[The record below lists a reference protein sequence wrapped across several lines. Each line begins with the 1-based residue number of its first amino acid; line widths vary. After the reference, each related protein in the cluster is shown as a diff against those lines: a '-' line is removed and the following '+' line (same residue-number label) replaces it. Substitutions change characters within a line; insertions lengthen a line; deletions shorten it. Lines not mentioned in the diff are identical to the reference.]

1 MKKKKKNIKK
11 KKILRGKSCRCRL
24 QNGMHRE
31 RAGEEITNLDN
42 KATLQTSIKR
52 DSTNRG
58 IKREKKLTDME
69 GGDLQQEEEEKG
81 QEQQSGLPDTRRQI
95 AQPPLNLLFNPSLL
109 IRKDVWNI
117 DIARLLE
124 MFLRLVNATGNKDLR
139 ICGLAA
145 VSSSMIYRL
154 KVESI
159 FVLERIAMQKKG
171 LNDPTNEQQQQQPI
185 PQLNPIEIPFRV
197 ESTYPVSV
205 EDLLHM
211 LENMIME
218 LANPRSKRKKQELEL
233 EPVETFNFDQY
244 LNKFERIIQ
253 DYEDMI
259 YDIVAADGILM
270 FKTLV
275 NKLDPIEMARC
286 FIAMLYLA
294 TKGKIKL
301 DYPQEDPDDI
311 KMTLA
316 ARLNK

>member
-1 MKKKKKNIKK
+1 MAD
-11 KKILRGKSCRCRL
+11 
-24 QNGMHRE
+24 RE
-31 RAGEEITNLDN
+31 YEV
-42 KATLQTSIKR
+42 
-52 DSTNRG
+52 
-58 IKREKKLTDME
+58 
-69 GGDLQQEEEEKG
+69 
-81 QEQQSGLPDTRRQI
+81 QEQDKGDEEQQQAGSSGAKRQI

-109 IRKDVWNI
+109 IRKDVWSI
-117 DIARLLE
+117 DIARLLD
-124 MFLRLVNATGNKDLR
+124 MFLRLLSATGNKDLR

-159 FVLERIAMQKKG
+159 FVLEKIAMQKKG
-171 LNDPTNEQQQQQPI
+171 LNDSNNDQQQLPI
-185 PQLNPIEIPFRV
+185 PQLNPIELPFRI
-197 ESTYPVSV
+197 EPTYPVSV

-244 LNKFERIIQ
+244 LIKFEKIIQ
-253 DYEDMI
+253 DYENMI
-259 YDIVAADGILM
+259 YDIVAADGMLM

-275 NKLDPIEMARC
+275 KKMEPVEIARC

-294 TKGKIKL
+294 MKRKIML
-301 DYPQEDPDDI
+301 DYPQEDSDDI

-316 ARLNK
+316 QP

>member
-1 MKKKKKNIKK
+1 
-11 KKILRGKSCRCRL
+11 LADRDHEA
-24 QNGMHRE
+24 QEH
-31 RAGEEITNLDN
+31 GEGQ
-42 KATLQTSIKR
+42 K
-52 DSTNRG
+52 
-58 IKREKKLTDME
+58 
-69 GGDLQQEEEEKG
+69 QQA
-81 QEQQSGLPDTRRQI
+81 SSPDTRRQI

-109 IRKDVWNI
+109 VRKDVWNI
-117 DIARLLE
+117 DIARLLD
-124 MFLRLVNATGNKDLR
+124 MFLRLLNVTGNKDLR

-159 FVLERIAMQKKG
+159 FVLEKLAMQKRG
-171 LNDPTNEQQQQQPI
+171 LNDPTNDQQQQLPI
-185 PQLNPIEIPFRV
+185 PQLNPIELPFRI
-197 ESTYPVSV
+197 EPTYPVSV
-205 EDLLHM
+205 EDLLQM

-218 LANPRSKRKKQELEL
+218 LANPRSKRRKQELEL

-244 LNKFERIIQ
+244 LIKFEKIIQ

-275 NKLDPIEMARC
+275 NRMDPVEMARC

-294 TKGKIKL
+294 MKQKIKL
-301 DYPQEDPDDI
+301 DYPQEDSDDI

-316 ARLNK
+316 QPNKLQDTNNNDNDNNNKNNSRTIK

>member
-1 MKKKKKNIKK
+1 MGLNR
-11 KKILRGKSCRCRL
+11 LRQR
-24 QNGMHRE
+24 
-31 RAGEEITNLDN
+31 
-42 KATLQTSIKR
+42 
-52 DSTNRG
+52 
-58 IKREKKLTDME
+58 REKLADIEHESQQRE
-69 GGDLQQEEEEKG
+69 GL
-81 QEQQSGLPDTRRQI
+81 SDTRRQI

-117 DIARLLE
+117 DIAQLLE
-124 MFLRLVNATGNKDLR
+124 MFLRLLNATGNKDLR

-159 FVLERIAMQKKG
+159 FVLEKIAMQKKG
-171 LNDPTNEQQQQQPI
+171 LNDPIKEQQHQQLPI
-185 PQLNPIEIPFRV
+185 PELNPIEIPFRV
-197 ESTYPVSV
+197 EPTYPVSV
-205 EDLLHM
+205 EELLRM

-244 LNKFERIIQ
+244 LIKFEKIIQ
-253 DYEDMI
+253 GYEDMI

-275 NKLDPIEMARC
+275 AKMEPIEMARC

-294 TKGKIKL
+294 MKGKIKL
-301 DYPQEDPDDI
+301 DYPEEDSDDI

-316 ARLNK
+316 QHLQTTR

>member
-1 MKKKKKNIKK
+1 LITKVLYKQV
-11 KKILRGKSCRCRL
+11 L
-24 QNGMHRE
+24 NGTQPIE
-31 RAGEEITNLDN
+31 
-42 KATLQTSIKR
+42 
-52 DSTNRG
+52 
-58 IKREKKLTDME
+58 REKLADIEHE
-69 GGDLQQEEEEKG
+69 GQQHDEG
-81 QEQQSGLPDTRRQI
+81 QQQQQQQASLSDTRRQI

-124 MFLRLVNATGNKDLR
+124 MFLRLLNATGNKDLR

-159 FVLERIAMQKKG
+159 FVLEQIAMQKKG
-171 LNDPTNEQQQQQPI
+171 LNDPTNDPQQQQLPI
-185 PQLNPIEIPFRV
+185 PQLNPIELPFRI
-197 ESTYPVSV
+197 EPTYPVSV

-233 EPVETFNFDQY
+233 EPVETFNFDRY
-244 LNKFERIIQ
+244 LLKFEKIIQ

-275 NKLDPIEMARC
+275 NKLEPVEMARC

-294 TKGKIKL
+294 MKRKIKL
-301 DYPQEDPDDI
+301 DYPQEDSDDI
-311 KMTLA
+311 EMTLA
-316 ARLNK
+316 QP

>member
-1 MKKKKKNIKK
+1 MGLNQ
-11 KKILRGKSCRCRL
+11 S
-24 QNGMHRE
+24 RE
-31 RAGEEITNLDN
+31 REKLADIEHEGQQQDEGQQQQQQAGL
-42 KATLQTSIKR
+42 S
-52 DSTNRG
+52 
-58 IKREKKLTDME
+58 
-69 GGDLQQEEEEKG
+69 
-81 QEQQSGLPDTRRQI
+81 DTRRQI

-124 MFLRLVNATGNKDLR
+124 MFLRLLNATGNKDLR

-159 FVLERIAMQKKG
+159 FVLEKIAMQKKG
-171 LNDPTNEQQQQQPI
+171 LNDPSNDPQQQQLPI
-185 PQLNPIEIPFRV
+185 PQLNPIELPFRI
-197 ESTYPVSV
+197 EPTYPVSV
-205 EDLLHM
+205 EDLLRM

-218 LANPRSKRKKQELEL
+218 LVNPRSKRKKQELEL
-233 EPVETFNFDQY
+233 EPVETFNFDRY
-244 LNKFERIIQ
+244 LLKFEKIIQ

-275 NKLDPIEMARC
+275 NKLEPVEMARC

-294 TKGKIKL
+294 MKRKIKL
-301 DYPQEDPDDI
+301 DYPQEDSDDI
-311 KMTLA
+311 EMTLA
-316 ARLNK
+316 QP